1 MVPRM
6 SDEFEDFK
14 KCDFGQLERFF
25 MSTLV
30 PIPKMG
36 KSVSNEEYGPHRG
49 LITSN
54 LRYEF
59 QDTGKSGIFLRPD
72 MDKWWMTN
80 TLKMIMTILSH
91 LIEFWKTIY
100 PYLIMIK
107 Y

>member
-1 MVPRM
+1 MN
-6 SDEFEDFK
+6 FK
-14 KCDFGQLERFF
+14 
-25 MSTLV
+25 
-30 PIPKMG
+30 IPG
-36 KSVSNEEYGPHRG
+36 NPV
-49 LITSN
+49 
-54 LRYEF
+54 F
-59 QDTGKSGIFLRPD
+59 FLRPD